1 MPWIDATVLREWE
14 YFGDL
19 LNRYGLVVGEPAAAP
34 PTEPGGAVAA
44 AEPALP
50 ASNPAALDGFG
61 FQLAVRDLYRSA
73 VFYTHALGFSVQ
85 YTRPFGIA
93 LDQPVHPE
101 SHRPVLQYV
110 SLRNGRVVL
119 GLAPWPDL
127 PAGHHL
133 RRGPE
138 AMRGLGVEILVRSTD
153 VNAAERQVGEA
164 GFPIESPA
172 QRPPCGATDFRAI
185 NPDGYYI
192 RVTSAR

>member
-127 PAGHHL
+127 PAGQSCCRICSH
-133 RRGPE
+133 
-138 AMRGLGVEILVRSTD
+138 A
-153 VNAAERQVGEA
+153 
-164 GFPIESPA
+164 PA
-172 QRPPCGATDFRAI
+172 
-185 NPDGYYI
+185 
-192 RVTSAR
+192 SARATGRTLQAPARLCRSLIGQTLPGCSSRQG